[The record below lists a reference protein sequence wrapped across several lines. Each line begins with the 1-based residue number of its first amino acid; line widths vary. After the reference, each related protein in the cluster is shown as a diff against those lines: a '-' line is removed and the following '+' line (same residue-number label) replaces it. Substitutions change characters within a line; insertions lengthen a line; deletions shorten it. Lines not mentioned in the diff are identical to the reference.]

1 MPRYQ
6 FTGHG
11 VEVFPT
17 IVNTTTNGTLVC
29 EPGDVVDIP
38 EPVEHA
44 RLVEVTD
51 GAVATTTEATIAEG
65 QEVFMSANDTRVVEG
80 LAELPPPTDP
90 PADPPA
96 DTPTSEV

>member
-17 IVNTTTNGTLVC
+17 IVTADGTLVC

-51 GAVATTTEATIAEG
+51 GALATTTEATFAAVGDEIVTLPAGTEI
-65 QEVFMSANDTRVVEG
+65 
-80 LAELPPPTDP
+80 LPPPTDP
-90 PADPPA
+90 PSDPPA

>member
-17 IVNTTTNGTLVC
+17 IVTADGTLVC

-51 GAVATTTEATIAEG
+51 GALATTTEATFANDAW
-65 QEVFMSANDTRVVEG
+65 FMSANDARVAEG

-90 PADPPA
+90 PSDPPA